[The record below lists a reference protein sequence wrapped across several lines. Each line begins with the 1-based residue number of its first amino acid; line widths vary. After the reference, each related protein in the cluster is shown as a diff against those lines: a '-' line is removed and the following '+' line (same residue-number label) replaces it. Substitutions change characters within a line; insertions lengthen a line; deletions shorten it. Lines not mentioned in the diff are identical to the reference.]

1 MPRRQ
6 QPHQTPGAEPTVALG
21 QCFIRFAIVFEPLFG
36 KPFRGKLFSQ
46 FFKKQFFSPIFRP
59 FFKKQPL
66 QFQPFVR
73 RVLICCRRGPPFHR
87 QSLGGQSGRRRGPP
101 GRPGRPFGWR
111 FAARR
116 GRR

>member
-6 QPHQTPGAEPTVALG
+6 QPHQAPGAQSTVALG
-21 QCFIRFAIVFEPLFG
+21 QCFIGFAIVFEPFFG
-36 KPFRGKLFSQ
+36 KSFRGKLFSQ
-46 FFKKQFFSPIFRP
+46 P
-59 FFKKQPL
+59 FKKQPL
-66 QFQPFVR
+66 QFQPCVR
-73 RVLICCRRGPPFHR
+73 RVLIRWLCGPPCHR

-101 GRPGRPFGWR
+101 GRPSRPFGWR

>member
-6 QPHQTPGAEPTVALG
+6 QPHQAPGAESTVALG
-21 QCFIRFAIVFEPLFG
+21 QCFIRFAIVFEPFFG
-36 KPFRGKLFSQ
+36 KPFRGKLF
-46 FFKKQFFSPIFRP
+46 KPVFSPL
-59 FFKKQPL
+59 FKKQPL

-73 RVLICCRRGPPFHR
+73 RVLIRWLRGPPFHR

-101 GRPGRPFGWR
+101 GRPGRPFEWR
-111 FAARR
+111 FAAWR

>member
-6 QPHQTPGAEPTVALG
+6 QPHQAPGAKSTVALG
-21 QCFIRFAIVFEPLFG
+21 QCFIDFAIVFEPLF
-36 KPFRGKLFSQ
+36 SQ
-46 FFKKQFFSPIFRP
+46 L
-59 FFKKQPL
+59 FKKQPL

-73 RVLICCRRGPPFHR
+73 RFLIRWLRGPPFHR

-101 GRPGRPFGWR
+101 GRSRRPFGWR

-116 GRR
+116 DRR

>member
-6 QPHQTPGAEPTVALG
+6 QPHQTAGAEPTVALG
-21 QCFIRFAIVFEPLFG
+21 QCFIVFAIVFEPFFG

-46 FFKKQFFSPIFRP
+46 FFKKQFFSP

-73 RVLICCRRGPPFHR
+73 RALIRCLRGPPCHR
-87 QSLGGQSGRRRGPP
+87 QSRGGQSGRRRGPP
-101 GRPGRPFGWR
+101 GRSRRPFGWR

>member
-6 QPHQTPGAEPTVALG
+6 QPHQTAGAESTVALG

-36 KPFRGKLFSQ
+36 KPFRGKLFNPLFSQ
-46 FFKKQFFSPIFRP
+46 L
-59 FFKKQPL
+59 FKKQPL
-66 QFQPFVR
+66 QFQPCVR
-73 RVLICCRRGPPFHR
+73 RVLIRWRRGPPGHR
-87 QSLGGQSGRRRGPP
+87 QPFGGQSGRRRGPP
-101 GRPGRPFGWR
+101 QRPSRPFEWR

>member
-21 QCFIRFAIVFEPLFG
+21 QCFIRFAIVFEPFLG
-36 KPFRGKLFSQ
+36 KSFRGKLFSQ

-73 RVLICCRRGPPFHR
+73 RVLIRRRGPPFHR